1 GAGIYGSFRL
11 MYEASTTWLDK
22 RPKIFKRIFPK
33 K

>member
-1 GAGIYGSFRL
+1 SFRL
-11 MYEASTTWLDK
+11 MYTASTWFDQ

>member
-1 GAGIYGSFRL
+1 YGSFRL
-11 MYEASTTWLDK
+11 MYTASTWFDQ

>member
-1 GAGIYGSFRL
+1 GSFRL
-11 MYEASTTWLDK
+11 MYTASTWFDQ

>member
-1 GAGIYGSFRL
+1 L
-11 MYEASTTWLDK
+11 MYTASTWFDQ